1 MRQDGKEK
9 KDRRPIRA
17 APAIHTLGISEET
30 GHTAG
35 EEQTCGLGVHRILTH
50 VDGVRPTQS
59 PEPALGDTLPQSPRW
74 TTSPDPAHGVA

>member
-1 MRQDGKEK
+1 MRQDEEKEQ
-9 KDRRPIRA
+9 DHRLIGETPSVQM
-17 APAIHTLGISEET
+17 LGISKGT

-35 EEQTCGLGVHRILTH
+35 EEQTCGLRVHRILTH